1 MAASLQPPMPVFYK
15 HQSEQT
21 RPERKAGDKLNLLGI
36 IPLSK
41 AFRSLT
47 SLADLLVFLRCECDF
62 QGIQILLQVLDLR
75 SPIYLSSAGERPEV
89 GKGHTQESG

>member
-1 MAASLQPPMPVFYK
+1 MQSPSPTFYK
-15 HQSEQT
+15 HQSKQT
-21 RPERKAGDKLNLLGI
+21 RPERKAGDKMNLLVT

-47 SLADLLVFLRCECDF
+47 KLADLLVFFHCEGDF

-75 SPIYLSSAGERPEV
+75 SPIY
-89 GKGHTQESG
+89 